1 MGFILGL
8 GIFVIMALIVT
19 FTTILIYCLT
29 EDNNKDNY
37 VKGSIIVAMSIL
49 IFIISI
55 TLGYFINNPEKFG
68 YQKIEEKVIEEAEE
82 K

>member
-8 GIFVIMALIVT
+8 GIFVIMVVIVA
-19 FTTILIYCLT
+19 FITISIYCLS
-29 EDNNKDNY
+29 DDKDNIE
-37 VKGSIIVAMSIL
+37 GSVIVAMGVI

-68 YQKIEEKVIEEAEE
+68 YQKIEEKVIEEAEKE
-82 K
+82 